1 MFGRFGRSN
10 SAGRRPVRR
19 ETGAAAVE
27 FGLISPLI
35 FAILFGTMTYGLWFN
50 DALNLRQGL
59 REASRQGV
67 VGTFGTDTSCGATYA
82 VTPSTNM
89 QKLVCDVKREV
100 SALTGETYVK
110 VLMPG
115 GWVRGQELVVCGMVH
130 AEALP
135 KIVPLP
141 SDRMIRFQSRMS
153 IEEIDV
159 HVTETGG
166 EEVPPSGTDWAWC
179 TP

>member
-1 MFGRFGRSN
+1 MFGRIGRS
-10 SAGRRPVRR
+10 SSSGRRQQG
-19 ETGAAAVE
+19 ESGAAAVE

-50 DALNLRQGL
+50 DALNLRQGV

-67 VGTFGTDTSCGATYA
+67 VANYGTDAACGATYN
-82 VTPSTNM
+82 VTPSPNI

-100 SALTGETYVK
+100 SALTGDTYVK
-110 VLMPG
+110 VMMPG

-135 KIVPLP
+135 GIVPLP
-141 SDRMIRFQSRMS
+141 NDRMIRFQSRMS
-153 IEEIDV
+153 IEKVDV

-166 EEVPPSGTDWAWC
+166 EEAPPSGTDWSWC
-179 TP
+179 AT